1 MQTKW
6 DDIAFLLLYG
16 VSFGILWRLSGR
28 LHNPRFGKFLWGSVL
43 RARTLAHRM
52 WVFSA
57 ETVKGQEA
65 EFIDEH
71 PFDLS
76 KFLPWLVRALLC
88 VLYFLVLLAWI
99 SLGTDKGSGWSRR
112 IPPAG
117 STSPIW

>member
-1 MQTKW
+1 MRTKW
-6 DDIAFLLLYG
+6 DDIALLLLYS
-16 VSFGILWRLSGR
+16 VSFSVLWRLSGR
-28 LHNPRFGKFLWGSVL
+28 LHNPRFGRFLWDSL
-43 RARTLAHRM
+43 FRARALARRM

-76 KFLPWLVRALLC
+76 RFLPWLVRALLG

-99 SLGTDKGSGWSRR
+99 SLGTE
-112 IPPAG
+112 
-117 STSPIW
+117 